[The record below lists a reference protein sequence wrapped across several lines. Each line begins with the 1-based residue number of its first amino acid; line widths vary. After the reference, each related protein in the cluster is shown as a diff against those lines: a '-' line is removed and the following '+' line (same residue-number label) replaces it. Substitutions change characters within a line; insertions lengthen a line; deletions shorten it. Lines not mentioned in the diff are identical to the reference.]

1 MPQKI
6 NWGILGAGAIA
17 DAFAKGLA
25 TSQTGVLHAV
35 GSRSKEKAN
44 TFADKFSAPNR
55 HGSYEALLADKS
67 VDAIYIGV
75 PHPLHAE
82 WAIKAAEAKKHVLVE
97 KPFAINF
104 HQATAIIEAAI
115 ANDVMLMEA
124 FMYRCHPQTA
134 KLVELIKT
142 KTIGDV
148 RVIQATFSFH
158 AGFNADSRLFKN
170 DLIGGGIMD
179 VGCYPVSISR
189 LIAGAAT
196 GKDFADP
203 LEVKATAH
211 LGQTGVDEW
220 AIASAKF
227 PGDIL
232 AQLSTGIAVN
242 QENVVR
248 IYGSEGRIFLP
259 TPWAMNRSA
268 AEPGKIIVHK
278 NGEKEPREI
287 TIEATVTSFSYEADV
302 FGNAVLSGKKQ
313 APSPAM
319 SWDDTLG
326 NLRMI
331 DSWRQSIG
339 LMYDTE
345 KPENLKPVTVAN
357 RPLQKRSDAKM
368 KYGTVPH
375 LDKKVSRLVFGCDNQ
390 TTISHGAIVW
400 DDYFSRGG
408 NTFDT
413 AYIYGGGT
421 QERLLGQWIATRGV
435 RDQVVLISKG
445 AHTPNCD
452 PKSLTKQLL
461 ESFDRLKVDS
471 TDLYIMHRDNPE
483 IPTGEFIDVLNEHVT
498 AGRIKAFGGSNW
510 SLPRVTDANEYARKN
525 NKQGFSVVSN
535 NFSLARMVDAIWGG
549 CVGSADAESRAWFA
563 KTQIPLF
570 AWSSQSRGFFLPG
583 KAAPEKKDDAELV
596 RCWYAED
603 NFRRLDRVNEMAK
616 KRNVLPINIALA
628 YVLNQPF
635 PTFPLIGPRQL
646 SETRTSLQALDI
658 ELSEKELAWLDLRD

>member
-6 NWGILGAGAIA
+6 AWGILGAGAIA

-25 TSQTGVLHAV
+25 TSQTGKLIAV

-44 TFADKFSAPNR
+44 TFADKFSVPNR
-55 HGSYEALLADKS
+55 HGSYEELLADKS
-67 VDAIYIGV
+67 IDAVYVAV
-75 PHPLHAE
+75 PHPMHAE
-82 WAIKAAEAKKHVLVE
+82 WAIKACQAKKHVLLE
-97 KPFAINF
+97 KPFALNF
-104 HQATAIIEAAI
+104 HQATAIIEAAM

-134 KLVELIKT
+134 KLVELIKS
-142 KTIGDV
+142 KAIGEV

-158 AGFNADSRLFKN
+158 AGFNAESRIFKN
-170 DLIGGGIMD
+170 DLAGGGIMD

-203 LEVKATAH
+203 IEVKGAAH

-227 PGDIL
+227 SGDIL
-232 AQLSTGIAVN
+232 AQLSTGVGVN

-259 TPWAMNRSA
+259 NPWQANRSA

-287 TIEATVTSFSYEADV
+287 TVEANVTSFAYEADI
-302 FGNAVLSGKKQ
+302 FGNAALSGKKQ
-313 APSPAM
+313 APPPAM
-319 SWDDTLG
+319 TWDDTLG
-326 NLRMI
+326 NIRML

-339 LMYDTE
+339 LMYDME
-345 KPENLKPVTVAN
+345 KPENLKTVTVAG

-368 KYGTVPH
+368 MYGQIPH
-375 LDKKVSRLVFGCDNQ
+375 LDKKVSRLIFGCDNQ
-390 TTISHGAIVW
+390 TTISHGSIVW
-400 DDYFSRGG
+400 DDFFSRGG

-413 AYIYGGGT
+413 AYVYGGGT
-421 QERLLGQWIATRGV
+421 QERLLGQWIKTRGV
-435 RDQVVLISKG
+435 RDQVVLIVKG

-452 PKSLTKQLL
+452 PSNLTRQLL
-461 ESFDRLKVDS
+461 ESLDRLQVNS
-471 TDLYIMHRDNPE
+471 TDLYIMHRDNLD
-483 IPTGEFIDVLNEHVT
+483 IPVSEFVDVLNDQVA

-510 SLPRVTDANEYARKN
+510 TLARVSEANEYASKTG
-525 NKQGFSVVSN
+525 KQGFSVVSN
-535 NFSLARMVDAIWGG
+535 NFSLARMVEAIWAG
-549 CVGSADAESRAWFA
+549 CIGSADAESRAWFE
-563 KTQIPLF
+563 KTQMPLL
-570 AWSSQSRGFFLPG
+570 AWSSQARGFFLPG
-583 KAAPEKKDDAELV
+583 KAAPEKQDDAELV
-596 RCWYAED
+596 RTWYAQD
-603 NFRRLDRVNEMAK
+603 NFRRLDRVNEMAR

-658 ELSEKELAWLDLRD
+658 ELSPQDLKWLNLED